1 MSSTSATTSGTKI
14 AQVFSDS
21 RGVPTERAPLG
32 TRLKYALVIRR
43 IEFLPIHMVIGLV
56 PTVLGARAW
65 GELASVNAVV
75 AFLFCVT
82 HMQMADMLNALA
94 DRELDA
100 TYKSRQPK
108 AVYGLGV
115 RKVVAHFAVTSA
127 LYLGASVFL
136 AVRTGHWD
144 LVPIA
149 LAGWLMGVAYSLPPL
164 HLKSAG
170 LWQLPTLQFGCVF
183 IPGMFALRAYEHPLE
198 WASVLVVVGLSLTLT
213 GTFVTNHAEDYLEDQ
228 QFGIRTYVIALGI
241 RRAMQVQSAMLAL
254 GALMVLGAVL
264 LGFGFTWGLA
274 LYAVVWLVSQRYIWM
289 VTSGTRDS
297 FDTALATVRKHALSL
312 PYHGVALGF
321 TNVALALFVLG
332 GR

>member
-1 MSSTSATTSGTKI
+1 MSSTSTTTLGSRLTE
-14 AQVFSDS
+14 VFTDS
-21 RGVPTERAPLG
+21 RGVPVERAHLG

-65 GELASVNAVV
+65 DELASVNAVV

-82 HMQMADMLNALA
+82 HMQLADMLNALA
-94 DRELDA
+94 DRQLDA
-100 TYKSRQPK
+100 TYKARQPA

-115 RKVVAHFAVTSA
+115 PKVIVHIAVTTA
-127 LYLGASVFL
+127 LYLGASVFI

-144 LVPIA
+144 LVAIA
-149 LAGWLMGVAYSLPPL
+149 LAGWLMGLAYSLPPL

-170 LWQLPTLQFGCVF
+170 IWQLPTLQFGCVF
-183 IPGMFALRAYEHPLE
+183 IPGMFALRSFDHGLE
-198 WASVLVVVGLSLTLT
+198 WGSVVVIVGLSLALT

-228 QFGIRTYVIALGI
+228 QFGIRTYVLALGI
-241 RRAMQVQSAMLAL
+241 RRAMLVQSTMLAL
-254 GALMVLGAVL
+254 GALLVLGAVWFE
-264 LGFGFTWGLA
+264 FGFTWGLV
-274 LYAVVWLVSQRYIWM
+274 LYAAVWVITQRFMWT
-289 VTSGTRDS
+289 VTRGTRGS
-297 FDTALATVRKHALSL
+297 FEDALAAVRKNALSL
-312 PYHGVALGF
+312 PYHGVAMGF

>member
-1 MSSTSATTSGTKI
+1 MPSTSATTSGMTI

-56 PTVLGARAW
+56 PTVLGARSW
-65 GELASVNAVV
+65 SELASVNAIV

-127 LYLGASVFL
+127 LYFGASVFL

-149 LAGWLMGVAYSLPPL
+149 LAGWLMGVQYSLPPL

-198 WASVLVVVGLSLTLT
+198 WASVVVVVGLSLTLT

-241 RRAMQVQSAMLAL
+241 RRAMQVQSLMLAL
-254 GALMVLGAVL
+254 GALLVLGAVL

-274 LYAVVWLVSQRYIWM
+274 LYAVVWLVSQRFIWM